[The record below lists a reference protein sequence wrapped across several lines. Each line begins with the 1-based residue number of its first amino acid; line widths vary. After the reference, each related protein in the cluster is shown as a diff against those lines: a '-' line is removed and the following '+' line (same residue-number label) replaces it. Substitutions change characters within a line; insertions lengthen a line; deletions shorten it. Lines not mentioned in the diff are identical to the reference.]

1 MLSLTPFKIIT
12 VSRPST
18 LLRVFLVV
26 RLGCPTKGGNWGV
39 SMQAQKFELSP
50 SVDDIPTKNLSSPV
64 SPMITDHI
72 LEKKTSLIAFRQILP
87 KILSVAFTFSYTIMT
102 NLKNLIE
109 TKSFNTKQCPAGLPL
124 NIIPHYFPKHSWES
138 LGMRENP
145 SQQQKN

>member
-102 NLKNLIE
+102 TLKNLI
-109 TKSFNTKQCPAGLPL
+109 
-124 NIIPHYFPKHSWES
+124 
-138 LGMRENP
+138 
-145 SQQQKN
+145 